1 MSFSSNSYIFYSL
14 IALLCLSACQSKQQ
28 EQAPQTQTEVVA
40 KPKVNEEDLLLRLS
54 ALMTADTS
62 LKGRQLNQLLNY
74 AIDNSLDVQ
83 QTPSGLLYY
92 IEKQGED
99 EPILWGDF
107 LKAHYK
113 GYFLDGKVFADSQ
126 KKGKTLDFYVGNMID
141 AWNEGLQLLKVGG
154 KMLLLVPSDLA
165 YGPEGLKTAN
175 ERVLV
180 PSNTPLVFEME
191 ILEKLQLDN

>member
-1 MSFSSNSYIFYSL
+1 MSFSSNSYLFYSL
-14 IALLCLSACQSKQQ
+14 IALLCLSACQTNQQ
-28 EQAPQTQTEVVA
+28 EQERQTEVVA

-54 ALMTADTS
+54 TLMTADTS

-92 IEKQGED
+92 IEKQGEG

-165 YGPEGLKTAN
+165 YGSAGAGGVIPPNATLIFDVE
-175 ERVLV
+175 LV
-180 PSNTPLVFEME
+180 AVG
-191 ILEKLQLDN
+191 